1 MQRLKGKVALVTG
14 AARGI
19 GQAIA
24 ELFVSEGADVVIT
37 DINDDLGNELAQKI
51 GNNARYL
58 HLNVACEDNWKEVTD
73 NISEKYG
80 YIDIVVNNAGI
91 TGFFET
97 EGPHDPEN
105 LNLESW
111 HKVHQTNLD
120 GVALG
125 CKYAIKLM
133 KQYKAGSIVNI
144 SSRSG
149 LVGIPA
155 ATAYASS
162 KAAVRNHTKS
172 VALYCAEKN
181 YAIRC
186 NSIHPGAILTPM
198 WDAIIGEGEQREQA
212 IKAIAADV
220 PLKTMGEPKDV
231 AYAALYLA
239 SDEAKYVTGIE
250 LNIDGG
256 ILAGSTAAPSN

>member
-1 MQRLKGKVALVTG
+1 MQRLEGKTALVTG

-24 ELFVSEGADVVIT
+24 ELFVNEGADVFIT
-37 DINDDLGNELAQKI
+37 DINDNLGKELSQKI
-51 GNNARYL
+51 GSKAQYL
-58 HLNVACEDNWKEVTD
+58 RLNVACEDDWKKVTD

-80 YIDIVVNNAGI
+80 CIDIVVNNAGI

-133 KQYKAGSIVNI
+133 KQSKAGSIVNI

-155 ATAYASS
+155 ATAYA
-162 KAAVRNHTKS
+162 
-172 VALYCAEKN
+172 
-181 YAIRC
+181 
-186 NSIHPGAILTPM
+186 
-198 WDAIIGEGEQREQA
+198 
-212 IKAIAADV
+212 
-220 PLKTMGEPKDV
+220 
-231 AYAALYLA
+231 
-239 SDEAKYVTGIE
+239 
-250 LNIDGG
+250 
-256 ILAGSTAAPSN
+256 